1 MVRLMITGPQL
12 GPVSITFTI
21 IISLTDRRWRPAC
34 LVTAYNSHN
43 YNNKTHRLLSLPTHN
58 SVQPVSSSA
67 TRGNSLLGILQRDV
81 VKCNSR
87 SMLSVPNLRTTLGGH
102 IERRVEV
109 CLTRDWLEGGVG
121 GGRQGEP
128 GAEISVGQV

>member
-43 YNNKTHRLLSLPTHN
+43 YNNKTHRLLSLPTHKLQSN
-58 SVQPVSSSA
+58 LSAPQPQEA
-67 TRGNSLLGILQRDV
+67 TVYLEFYNV
-81 VKCNSR
+81 
-87 SMLSVPNLRTTLGGH
+87 ML
-102 IERRVEV
+102 
-109 CLTRDWLEGGVG
+109 
-121 GGRQGEP
+121 
-128 GAEISVGQV
+128 